1 MAFTVGITGG
11 IASGKTIVAKIFEIL
26 GYPVYYSD
34 IRAKDLMNEDVVIK
48 QGLRFLFGDEVYVN
62 DTLNRPYLAE
72 KIFNSPSLRE
82 KVNSIVHPVV
92 RKDFEI
98 WTAQQNSL
106 LVFQESAL
114 LFETES
120 YKSFDAVIL
129 VVADENLRI
138 QRIVERDNISNEE
151 AIKRIQAQLPDSEK
165 RKRTKWVVENNE
177 KQFVTQQ
184 ILKLIEQ
191 LIAELRLV

>member
-48 QGLRFLFGDEVYVN
+48 QGLRFLFGDEVYVS

-114 LFETES
+114 LFETGS

>member
-114 LFETES
+114 LFETGS

-191 LIAELRLV
+191 LNAELRLV

>member
-114 LFETES
+114 LFETGS

>member
-48 QGLRFLFGDEVYVN
+48 QGLLFLFGDEVYVN

-114 LFETES
+114 LFETGS